1 MLKAKRDKI
10 TYFIVSRN
18 APIEQF
24 KKVLDEFA
32 CDILHVFGTEDLK
45 SYDLIKLFGKPERT
59 VVNIQGMME
68 IYAKVYKEGMSLH
81 SQTTERVFEK
91 LIGNSLESQKRSLS
105 ARGEIEKKILS
116 NIHNVIGRTDI
127 DHMMA
132 ITQNPTI
139 RYFYC
144 NEILRDV
151 FYYGRRWDL
160 NMVETHSL
168 FFRNTGNPIKGL
180 PWMLRAL
187 SILVKRYPDIKLY
200 IVGTA
205 IYKPSNMKQRFVE
218 GTYNRECRE
227 IMDKNDLW
235 KHIEFLQSLN
245 SKQMKERYLKS
256 HAVISASNI
265 ENESNVVSEA
275 KILGVPVVASFVG
288 GLPNR
293 IKHGYDGFLYQF
305 NLPEMLAYYI
315 GIIFDNPDIAKQIS
329 KHSVKEQMVINDPD
343 LNGRRLVE
351 IYQMIVQQ

>member
-1 MLKAKRDKI
+1 
-10 TYFIVSRN
+10 
-18 APIEQF
+18 
-24 KKVLDEFA
+24 
-32 CDILHVFGTEDLK
+32 
-45 SYDLIKLFGKPERT
+45 
-59 VVNIQGMME
+59 
-68 IYAKVYKEGMSLH
+68 
-81 SQTTERVFEK
+81 
-91 LIGNSLESQKRSLS
+91 
-105 ARGEIEKKILS
+105 
-116 NIHNVIGRTDI
+116 
-127 DHMMA
+127 MMA
-132 ITQNPTI
+132 ITPKPTI

-180 PWMLRAL
+180 PGMLRAL

-275 KILGVPVVASFVG
+275 KILGVPVVLRLWEG
-288 GLPNR
+288 C
-293 IKHGYDGFLYQF
+293 
-305 NLPEMLAYYI
+305 
-315 GIIFDNPDIAKQIS
+315 QI
-329 KHSVKEQMVINDPD
+329 V
-343 LNGRRLVE
+343 LNTDMMAFCISL
-351 IYQMIVQQ
+351 IYQKCWHIILE